1 MKMSAINASRPAT
14 VPTTA
19 PMIVFVLLVV
29 EGLGGG
35 GEVDGALAGACTVG
49 AGVVLNGTVVIMGDN
64 I

>member
-1 MKMSAINASRPAT
+1 
-14 VPTTA
+14 
-19 PMIVFVLLVV
+19 MIVFVLLVV